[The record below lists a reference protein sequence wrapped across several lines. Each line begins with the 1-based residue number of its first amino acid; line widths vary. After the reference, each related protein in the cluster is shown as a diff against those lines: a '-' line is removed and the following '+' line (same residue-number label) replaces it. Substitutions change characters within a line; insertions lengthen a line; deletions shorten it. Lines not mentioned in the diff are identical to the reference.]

1 MRKPFFLSVLFG
13 LLLAIIALLASS
25 SYAQDKSENQ
35 SKKGY
40 GMIEGQVVTKEGLPV
55 ANATVYA
62 FEYGRSPSNVTDVQG
77 KFMLTHLPVGKHRII
92 AYKEGD
98 GFPNLLWSFYSE
110 AYKREEFPIVNVE
123 ENQLVR
129 GVIVRLGPKAGRLL
143 IRVIDAKTKQPIR
156 DVSVAL
162 NHKGKRKTLFRSGTT
177 RSDGEFDL
185 LIPPSIPI
193 NVVLSAPG
201 YKTWRYVN
209 AKSVDRDAVRI
220 QSGSSR
226 KIIVELKPVKSIV
239 HE

>member
-1 MRKPFFLSVLFG
+1 MRNALFLSVLFG
-13 LLLAIIALLASS
+13 LLLPILAFLASS

-40 GMIEGQVVTKEGLPV
+40 GMIEGQVVTMEGVPV

-62 FEYGRSPSNVTDVQG
+62 FEYGRSPINVTDVQG
-77 KFMLTHLPVGKHRII
+77 KFTLTHLPVGEHRIN
-92 AYKEGD
+92 AYKEDD

-110 AYKREEFPIVNVE
+110 AYKREEFPIVNVK

-143 IRVIDAKTKQPIR
+143 IDVIDAKTRQPIS

-162 NHKGKRKTLFRSGTT
+162 NHKGKPKTLYRSGTT
-177 RSDGEFDL
+177 TPDGRFDL

-201 YKTWRYVN
+201 YETWRYAN
-209 AKSVDRDAVRI
+209 AESVDRDAVRI
-220 QSGSSR
+220 ESGSSR
-226 KIIVELKPVKSIV
+226 RIIVELQPVK
-239 HE
+239 

>member
-1 MRKPFFLSVLFG
+1 MRKALFLSVLFG
-13 LLLAIIALLASS
+13 LLLPIMAFLASS

-40 GMIEGQVVTKEGLPV
+40 GMIEGQVVTMEGVPV

-62 FEYGRSPSNVTDVQG
+62 FEYGRSLINITDVQG
-77 KFMLTHLPVGKHRII
+77 KFTLTHVPVGEHRII

-110 AYKREEFPIVNVE
+110 AYKREEFPTINVE
-123 ENQLVR
+123 ENQPVR

-143 IRVIDAKTKQPIR
+143 IRVIDAKTRQPIR
-156 DVSVAL
+156 DASVAL
-162 NHKGKRKTLFRSGTT
+162 NHKGKPKTLFRSGTT
-177 RSDGEFDL
+177 MPDSKFDL

-193 NVVLSAPG
+193 NVVISAPG
-201 YKTWRYVN
+201 YKTWRFVN
-209 AKSVDRDAVRI
+209 AESVDRDAVRV

-226 KIIVELKPVKSIV
+226 KIIVELRPVK
-239 HE
+239 